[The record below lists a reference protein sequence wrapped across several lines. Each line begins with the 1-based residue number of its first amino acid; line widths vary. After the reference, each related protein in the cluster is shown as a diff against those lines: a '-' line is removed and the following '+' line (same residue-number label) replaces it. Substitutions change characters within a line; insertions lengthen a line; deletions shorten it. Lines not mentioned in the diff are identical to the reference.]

1 MEASCYCLFSFSCY
15 LFFLYP
21 IISWSLKLVKLVA
34 WSLALRRFCPPDER
48 HVPWSSEIL
57 RSGQLPIGLGLFH
70 LTPDLLTTHEN
81 LISWCLHNRSGLK
94 FGQVGSG
101 ESISMLPPTWP
112 QIQLPSWSGRNAS
125 RVIGSGLKFGQVGSG
140 ESISMLP
147 PTWPQVKV
155 CS

>member
-1 MEASCYCLFSFSCY
+1 MIREVWKQVVIVYFLFHVTSSFYSHYILELDACQ
-15 LFFLYP
+15 
-21 IISWSLKLVKLVA
+21 A
-34 WSLALRRFCPPDER
+34 WSLLLEAWRSPRVSLLANLLGQR

-112 QIQLPSWSGRNAS
+112 QIQLPSWSGRHAS
-125 RVIGSGLKFGQVGSG
+125 RVIGSGLKLVACGCASVF
-140 ESISMLP
+140 
-147 PTWPQVKV
+147 TN
-155 CS
+155 